1 MSREFA
7 DVEDPPAD
15 VVPALPAD
23 YHLHTAL
30 SDGEGNA
37 ADLVARAVE
46 LELPEIGVADHVI
59 GSSVDDGTGVVHARL
74 GTYVAGVR
82 SAEPSAGKP
91 RVLVGMEVDYTPGT
105 LGEVSTLV
113 ERHRPDYV
121 IGSVHLVGGFAFDDP
136 RYTHEYRRLDLEDL
150 WSAYFD
156 AVAEAAASG
165 LFDVIGH
172 VDLIKKFGL
181 RPALTRRVV
190 AAAERALRATADV
203 GAALELNTSGW
214 RHAAGEQYPSLALL
228 RRARCLD
235 IPLTF
240 GSDAHEP
247 RLVGAGFAPAVA
259 VARAA
264 GYRSWLRLSDRRE
277 IELSDATLPV
287 ADGRP
292 VPS

>member
-1 MSREFA
+1 MSQA
-7 DVEDPPAD
+7 SLGAEDPSSGVFP
-15 VVPALPAD
+15 PLPAD

-30 SDGEGNA
+30 SDGEGCA

-46 LELPEIGVADHVI
+46 LGLPEIGVTDHVI
-59 GSSVDDGTGVVHARL
+59 GSSVDDGTGVGHERL
-74 GTYVAGVR
+74 DTYVAGVR
-82 SAEPSAGKP
+82 FAQPPAKTL
-91 RVLVGMEVDYTPGT
+91 RVLVGMEVDYTPDT
-105 LGEVSTLV
+105 LDEVASLI

-121 IGSVHLVGGFAFDDP
+121 IGSVHLVAGFAFDDP
-136 RYTHEYRRLDLEDL
+136 RYIHEYRRLDLEDL